1 MAILRNNL
9 GDTILGSAPKEL
21 LFVSKNSIGYNI
33 LATMKKAN
41 LQIKNTFD
49 DKNKEKSKVYSAN
62 RNQNSEDLN
71 AEFSNTIIVY

>member
-62 RNQNSEDLN
+62 RNQSSEDLN